1 MKSYEKSYLKKRR
14 NHEPLTSNN
23 NFDEFFS
30 SINNNNLTDLTLNE
44 NYKKFYMNQ
53 IMVQLDS
60 KMLALIAKLNED
72 KIFENLKSQFDEDK
86 KILLDKTS
94 KKLKH
99 SNSEYFIYNRLN
111 LRNFTS
117 KLNNNYA
124 YDAADN
130 LFMHSFFDKIKTRKR
145 RVFKKKRNYYIDV
158 LYQGSSSSKENIL
171 KMKRQ
176 KPKFDYRLLLKSSSD
191 LEAYFKRRESDLIM
205 KKLNSDNQ
213 FSVEDVNKEETNEIN
228 KTKNCD
234 TNKNE
239 PIEYFKNKTKYKLIK
254 STKGKNANFNF
265 PNIKIKKKFDF
276 KQCDN
281 IDLVKEDKL
290 INNSKEK
297 QNNQMIISDDK
308 NEVKMEL
315 SKNSIINITYLNKE
329 KEKEKEK
336 KISSLPKKLMSKT
349 TTSRFLKDKGDNTI
363 KFRLNENERIQY
375 MNQLYKHKCKEVLT
389 NFSQEGK
396 NIEQKSKR
404 INKLII
410 NLKNETPQQNKDQ
423 KLINANKDILSPYI
437 SQLKNMRLYKV
448 WNAATSLFH
457 FPLINN
463 IIYENN
469 KNLDGI
475 DKIKTNLKEEYLN
488 KLKRNKKGKIKKID
502 GKIILKTLKD
512 KYIIEKLKDIA
523 NNLREK
529 QRKKEQFEV
538 YEL

>member
-1 MKSYEKSYLKKRR
+1 MKLSEKSYLKKRR

-23 NFDEFFS
+23 NLDEFFS
-30 SINNNNLTDLTLNE
+30 SINNNNLKDLTLNE
-44 NYKKFYMNQ
+44 NYKKFYLNQ
-53 IMVQLDS
+53 INVQLDS

-99 SNSEYFIYNRLN
+99 SNLEYFVYNRLN
-111 LRNFTS
+111 LRNFISQLT
-117 KLNNNYA
+117 NNYA

-158 LYQGSSSSKENIL
+158 LYQGSSSSKENLL
-171 KMKRQ
+171 KMKRE

-191 LEAYFKRRESDLIM
+191 LEAYFKRKESDLIV
-205 KKLNSDNQ
+205 KKLNSNNQ
-213 FSVEDVNKEETNEIN
+213 FSLEDVNKEETNEIN
-228 KTKNCD
+228 KTKSCN
-234 TNKNE
+234 TIKKE
-239 PIEYFKNKTKYKLIK
+239 PIEYFKNQTKYKLIK
-254 STKGKNANFNF
+254 STKGKNSYFNF

-276 KQCDN
+276 KQCDSKD
-281 IDLVKEDKL
+281 IVKENKL
-290 INNSKEK
+290 INNSNEK
-297 QNNQMIISDDK
+297 QNKQMIISDNK
-308 NEVKMEL
+308 NSVKMEL
-315 SKNSIINITYLNKE
+315 SKNSIIKISYLNKE
-329 KEKEKEK
+329 KEKEN

-349 TTSRFLKDKGDNTI
+349 TTSRFMKDVKDNTI
-363 KFRLNENERIQY
+363 KFRLNEKERIQY
-375 MNQLYKHKCKEVLT
+375 MNQLYKHKYKEALT
-389 NFSQEGK
+389 KFSQDGK

-410 NLKNETPQQNKDQ
+410 NLKNETPQQNQEQ
-423 KLINANKDILSPYI
+423 KLINANRDILSPYI

-463 IIYENN
+463 IIYQNN

-488 KLKRNKKGKIKKID
+488 RLKRNKKKKIKKID

-512 KYIIEKLKDIA
+512 KYLIEKLKDIA
-523 NNLREK
+523 DNLREK